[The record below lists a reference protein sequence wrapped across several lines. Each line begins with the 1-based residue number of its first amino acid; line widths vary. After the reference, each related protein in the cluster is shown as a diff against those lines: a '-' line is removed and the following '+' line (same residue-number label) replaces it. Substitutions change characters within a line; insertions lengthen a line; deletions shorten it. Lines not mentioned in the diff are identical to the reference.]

1 MDNRSEKYLD
11 YRNEIYTSSNLN
23 SLRIKVYSSINSN
36 EKTSTSFRPQ
46 KNKET
51 TVLDKYNKKRNK
63 NILIYLFLVLLGVSI
78 LATGVVLIIK
88 YLIYGQG

>member
-23 SLRIKVYSSINSN
+23 SLRIKVHSSINSN
-36 EKTSTSFRPQ
+36 EETSTSFRPQ

-78 LATGVVLIIK
+78 LAIGVVLIIK